1 MAEPVFSSPGELT
14 LEDNLK
20 KALTEMLALHLLAQ
34 RDYFIS
40 DLAGDITVKSGGALN
55 IVFPYSAFYRLLD
68 SGYLAELGKRIAP
81 DGRRR
86 QYYGI
91 TPAGRAYLAR
101 LEECYARVSQGV
113 AKILAE
119 GGKGQ

>member
-1 MAEPVFSSPGELT
+1 MSDPAFFSPGEFT
-14 LEDNLK
+14 LEENLK

-34 RDYFIS
+34 RDYFIG
-40 DLAGDITVKSGGALN
+40 DLAGDISAKSGGALN
-55 IVFPYSAFYRLLD
+55 IVFPYSAVYRLLD
-68 SGYLAELGKRIAP
+68 GGFLTELGKRIAP

-101 LEECYARVSQGV
+101 LEECYARVTQGV
-113 AKILAE
+113 ASILGE
-119 GGKGQ
+119 GATDL